1 MRTESQKAILI
12 EQLRSLTY
20 ELYLEGSRLIEANQQ
35 ADESLFS
42 KIQEISSIFN
52 QD

>member
-1 MRTESQKAILI
+1 MKTENQKAELI
-12 EQLRSLTY
+12 EQLRTLTY

-42 KIQEISSIFN
+42 KVNEIRSIFK